1 MHDGLGHVSA
11 VSLRAATQADAP
23 LVSACVRAAYERY
36 IERIGKPPASM
47 LEDYARV
54 IEQREVTVA
63 VCSGV
68 IVGVLV
74 LGEANEGFRLFSVA
88 VHPSFQKQGL
98 GRTLLRFA
106 ETEAVRRGHEAIHL
120 FTNEKMVENQALYSR
135 IGYVE
140 YDRRIEDGYSRVFM
154 RKRLP

>member
-1 MHDGLGHVSA
+1 MF
-11 VSLRAATQADAP
+11 
-23 LVSACVRAAYERY
+23 
-36 IERIGKPPASM
+36 
-47 LEDYARV
+47 EDYARV
-54 IEQREVTVA
+54 IKQRDVTVA

-74 LGEANEGFRLFSVA
+74 LGQTNEGFRLINVA

-98 GRTLLRFA
+98 GQTLLRFA
-106 ETEAVRRGHEAIHL
+106 EAEALRRGLESIYL
-120 FTNEKMVENQALYSR
+120 STNEKMVENQALYSK

-140 YDRRIEDGYSRVFM
+140 YDRRIENGYSRVYM

>member
-1 MHDGLGHVSA
+1 
-11 VSLRAATQADAP
+11 
-23 LVSACVRAAYERY
+23 
-36 IERIGKPPASM
+36 M

-63 VCSGV
+63 VCNAA

-74 LGEANEGFRLFSVA
+74 LGQTDEGFRLFNVA

-98 GRTLLRFA
+98 GRTLLRLA
-106 ETEAVRRGHEAIHL
+106 ETEAVRRGHDIIHL
-120 FTNEKMVENQALYSR
+120 STNEKMVENQALYSR

-140 YDRRIEDGYSRVFM
+140 YDRRIENGYSRVFM
-154 RKRLP
+154 RKRLS

>member
-1 MHDGLGHVSA
+1 
-11 VSLRAATQADAP
+11 
-23 LVSACVRAAYERY
+23 
-36 IERIGKPPASM
+36 M

-54 IEQREVTVA
+54 IEQQDVTVA
-63 VCSGV
+63 VCNAV

-74 LGEANEGFRLFSVA
+74 LGQTDEGFRVISVA

-98 GRTLLRFA
+98 GRTLLRLA
-106 ETEAVRRGHEAIHL
+106 ETKAVGRGHESIHL
-120 FTNEKMVENQALYSR
+120 ATHETMVENQALYAK

-154 RKRLP
+154 RKRLV

>member
-1 MHDGLGHVSA
+1 
-11 VSLRAATQADAP
+11 
-23 LVSACVRAAYERY
+23 
-36 IERIGKPPASM
+36 M

-54 IEQREVTVA
+54 VEQREVTVA

-68 IVGVLV
+68 IVGALV
-74 LGEANEGFRLFSVA
+74 LGQNDEGFRLVTMA

-98 GRTLLRFA
+98 GRTLLRLA
-106 ETEAVRRGHEAIHL
+106 EAEAVRRGYDSIYL
-120 FTNEKMVENQALYSR
+120 STNEKMVENQALYSR

-140 YDRRIEDGYSRVFM
+140 YDRRIENGYSRVYM